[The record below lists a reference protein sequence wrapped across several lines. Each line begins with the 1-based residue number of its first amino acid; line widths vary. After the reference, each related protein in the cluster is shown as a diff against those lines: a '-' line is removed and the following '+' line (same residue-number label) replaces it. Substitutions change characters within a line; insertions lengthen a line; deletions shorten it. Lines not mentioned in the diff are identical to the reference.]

1 MDDTR
6 RIWDGLSA
14 ADHEHQY
21 NPQNSVP
28 DFKLFQARRE
38 GPNAAARASLHCVA
52 DQGYGPHRLHKVDV
66 YRAPQDRA
74 PVHVFFHG
82 GYWRAQ
88 DKQNFAFVAAPL
100 VARGVCAVIA
110 NYALC
115 PEVTLDGVVD
125 SAIGAL
131 DWTAR
136 NIAGLGGDPG
146 RITVSGHSAG
156 AHLGAALLATDWT
169 ARGLPA
175 DLVKGAVLISG
186 IYDPAPAARTSVDA
200 EIRLTPELIARH
212 DYERVPPR
220 TRCPTWIVAG
230 GREPWHWIDQSFRYA
245 HHLRRHG
252 GDPGVV
258 VSPGFHHFDIMDQ
271 YRDPDSDVTRA
282 LRAVTI

>member
-1 MDDTR
+1 M
-6 RIWDGLSA
+6 WDGLSA
-14 ADHEHQY
+14 PDLEYHY
-21 NPQNSVP
+21 NPQNAVP

-38 GPNAAARASLHCVA
+38 APNAAARASLRCIA
-52 DQGYGPHRLHKVDV
+52 DQAYGDHRLQMVDV
-66 YRAPQDRA
+66 YPAAAPGA

-88 DKQNFAFVAAPL
+88 DKQNFAFVAAQL
-100 VARGVCAVIA
+100 VERGVCAVIA

-115 PEVTLDGVVD
+115 PEATLDGVVA
-125 SAIGAL
+125 SAIGAI

-136 NIAGLGGDPG
+136 NIARFGGDPG
-146 RITVSGHSAG
+146 RITLSGHSAG
-156 AHLGAALLATDWT
+156 AHLGAAILATDWT

-175 DLVKGAVLISG
+175 DVVKGAILISG
-186 IYDPAPAARTSVDA
+186 IYDPAPAARISVNA
-200 EIRLTPELIARH
+200 EIRLTPELIVRH
-212 DYERVPPR
+212 DYERQAPR
-220 TRCPTWIVAG
+220 IICPTWIVAG

-271 YRDPDSDVTRA
+271 YRDPDSDVARL
-282 LRAVTI
+282 LRMVAV